1 VVNESMAR
9 RYFGS
14 ENAIGKR
21 FGLGG
26 PENSGRIEI
35 VGGGKDAKYISL
47 REEPRRG
54 SYLPFLQHPAP
65 LTQLEVRTAGIP
77 SAIAASIR
85 HAARAVDKNLPVLEV
100 TTLAAQVDSS
110 LIRERLFAR
119 LSSAFGLL
127 PAVLSCV
134 GLYGL
139 TAYSVARRTSEIGL
153 RLALGAE
160 RRDVLWMV
168 LREV

>member
-35 VGGGKDAKYISL
+35 VGVVKDAKYPSL
-47 REEPRRG
+47 REEPRPMT
-54 SYLPFLQHPAP
+54 YLPFLQHPAP

-100 TTLAAQVDSS
+100 TTLAAQGED
-110 LIRERLFAR
+110 
-119 LSSAFGLL
+119 
-127 PAVLSCV
+127 
-134 GLYGL
+134 
-139 TAYSVARRTSEIGL
+139 RR
-153 RLALGAE
+153 
-160 RRDVLWMV
+160 
-168 LREV
+168 